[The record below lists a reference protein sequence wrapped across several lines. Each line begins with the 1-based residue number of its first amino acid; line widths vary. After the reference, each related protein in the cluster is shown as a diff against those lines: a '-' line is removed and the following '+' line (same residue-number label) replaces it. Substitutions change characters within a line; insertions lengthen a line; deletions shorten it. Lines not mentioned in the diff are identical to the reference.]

1 MLLLFIGSY
10 KRNRKEKKR
19 KIPSTTGGVK
29 RVIWISM
36 LAEFCTTKFVVH
48 LLLKSAQYENLD

>member
-1 MLLLFIGSY
+1 LAV
-10 KRNRKEKKR
+10 KKEKKKEEKKK

-48 LLLKSAQYENLD
+48 LY